1 MSVHQIYLLGIL
13 CVQASFFAS
22 NEACKGAL
30 SHTVAM
36 QENRERDVDLMLSEA
51 LNKKTSNFSEQLEDN
66 F

>member
-1 MSVHQIYLLGIL
+1 
-13 CVQASFFAS
+13 
-22 NEACKGAL
+22 
-30 SHTVAM
+30 M